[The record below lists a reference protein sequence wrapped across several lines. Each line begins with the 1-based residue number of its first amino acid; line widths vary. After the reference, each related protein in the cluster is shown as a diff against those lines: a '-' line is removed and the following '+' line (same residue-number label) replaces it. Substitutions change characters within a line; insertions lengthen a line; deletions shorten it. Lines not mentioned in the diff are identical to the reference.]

1 MGDRGRDRR
10 LPTLA
15 LAVALAVGVTFAP
28 PPGSAQ
34 PIPAAPQP
42 AANDLVT
49 LNFVDADVRA
59 VVAAVGEITG
69 RNFVVDPRVQG
80 TINIVSPRPVPRSMV
95 MPILLSAL
103 RGLGFAAV
111 GSGAGY
117 MTIVP
122 EPDAKFYGGTRAG
135 GDSIITEVFRLQH
148 ESAAQAVPVLRPLV
162 SPNNVVNAFPSAN
175 AVVVTDYAANVERV
189 RRVLATIDQPAPGE
203 FTPVPLRYAAAV
215 DVGQAIQRLLPEAAP
230 STGGLPPRVAISVD
244 ARTNSLLVRA
254 DNPGI
259 VKRLQSLVASMD
271 VPTAASG
278 NINVIY
284 LRNADAVGV
293 AETLR
298 SMITGQAQ
306 SQARPAP
313 PGPTPMPGAAPAA
326 APAPPQAQPAAA
338 ATGGA
343 PAGPSGLLGALSQA
357 SIQAHAR
364 TNSLIVIA
372 PDSVYRSLRS
382 VIDQLD
388 SRPAQVYVEALIVEL
403 SSSKA
408 AEFGVQWQSLPDPNV
423 NSTRGF
429 GGTNFN
435 ISPGANII
443 GAARDLTS
451 LGPGLNVG
459 VIRGT
464 ITINGTEIL
473 NIAALARALETDA
486 QANIL
491 STPTLLT
498 LDNEEAKI
506 QVGQNV
512 PIVTGS
518 FTLAGTG
525 SGAVN
530 PFQTFERRDIG
541 VTLKVRPQVAEGGA
555 VRLALY
561 QEVSSIF
568 NANNPTGIILNK
580 RSLES
585 QVLVDDGQVV
595 VLGGLI
601 SDDTQTQ
608 TQGVPVLSQ
617 IPVLGTLFRYDTRR
631 REKVNLMIFLRPV
644 VIRDAQTA
652 AGLTGGRYDHIRNVQ
667 GQTQPQ
673 DRFML
678 PPMRGSQLPEQLAP
692 LAPGQ
697 PPTPPRPA
705 VPAAEPPGPAEV
717 PPP

>member
-1 MGDRGRDRR
+1 M
-10 LPTLA
+10 LA
-15 LAVALAVGVTFAP
+15 LAVCCIVAGVPAM
-28 PPGSAQ
+28 AQ
-34 PIPAAPQP
+34 PIAAPQSP
-42 AANDLVT
+42 AAASQDVVT

-59 VVAAVGEITG
+59 VVSAVAEITG

-80 TINIVSPRPVPRSMV
+80 IVNIVSPQPVPRAMV

-103 RGLGFAAV
+103 RGLGYAAV
-111 GSGAGY
+111 GTGTGY
-117 MTIVP
+117 MSIVP
-122 EPDAKFYGGTRAG
+122 EPDAKFHAGARAG

-148 ESAAQAVPVLRPLV
+148 ESAAQAVTVLRPLV
-162 SPNNVVNAFPSAN
+162 SPNNVINAFPASN
-175 AVVVTDYAANVERV
+175 ALVVTDYASNVQRV

-203 FTPVPLRYAAAV
+203 FTPIPLRYAAAI
-215 DVGQAIQRLLPEAAP
+215 DVGQAVQRLLPEASP
-230 STGGLPPRVAISVD
+230 SPGGLPPRVAVSVD
-244 ARTNSLLVRA
+244 PRTNSLLVRA
-254 DNPGI
+254 DNPAV

-278 NINVIY
+278 NINLVY

-298 SMITGQAQ
+298 SMISGQAQ
-306 SQARPAP
+306 AQARPAP
-313 PGPTPMPGAAPAA
+313 PGPTPVAGAAP
-326 APAPPQAQPAAA
+326 PAPPAGAPPAVPPQP
-338 ATGGA
+338 GGA
-343 PAGPSGLLGALSQA
+343 APPASSTLLGALAQA

-372 PDSVYRSLRS
+372 PDGVYRSLRT
-382 VIDQLD
+382 VIEQLD
-388 SRPAQVYVEALIVEL
+388 SRPAQVFVEALIVEL

-435 ISPGANII
+435 ISPGSSIV
-443 GAARDLTS
+443 GAARDLSS

-459 VIRGT
+459 IIRGT

-601 SDDTQTQ
+601 SEDTQNQ
-608 TQGVPVLSQ
+608 TQAVPVLGQ

-644 VIRDAQTA
+644 VIRDMQTA
-652 AGLTGGRYDHIRNVQ
+652 AGLTSGRYDHIRNVQ
-667 GQTQPQ
+667 GQTQPP

-697 PPTPPRPA
+697 PATPLRPAPAAPEAPVQGTPP
-705 VPAAEPPGPAEV
+705 
-717 PPP
+717 